1 MENQSTRILAT
12 LQTFMWKSQFSSM
25 FSARGLLQ
33 MGESIASW
41 RIIGVHF
48 QNNESKNCYV
58 QQNEPRMVL
67 YMSSISLHSFT
78 MGETLNFVIWK
89 KIASRYLV
97 ESLQILI
104 VGTFEIMHTKKD
116 LSV

>member
-1 MENQSTRILAT
+1 
-12 LQTFMWKSQFSSM
+12 
-25 FSARGLLQ
+25 

-67 YMSSISLHSFT
+67 YMSSISLHFFT
-78 MGETLNFVIWK
+78 MGETLNFVI
-89 KIASRYLV
+89 
-97 ESLQILI
+97 
-104 VGTFEIMHTKKD
+104 
-116 LSV
+116 

>member
-1 MENQSTRILAT
+1 
-12 LQTFMWKSQFSSM
+12 
-25 FSARGLLQ
+25 

-48 QNNESKNCYV
+48 QNSESKNCYL

-78 MGETLNFVIWK
+78 MGETLNFVI
-89 KIASRYLV
+89 
-97 ESLQILI
+97 
-104 VGTFEIMHTKKD
+104 
-116 LSV
+116 